1 MDMTR
6 PVTSTIN
13 FRLVD
18 IHSDVRISGEDGPF
32 KCGWFR
38 IIEDSHSK
46 KGLDFCIP
54 LEHPDYSYVVESKL
68 EKISEGD
75 TINMKL
81 KSVNERNTLWICF
94 DIIS

>member
-1 MDMTR
+1 M
-6 PVTSTIN
+6 PVTKSIE

-18 IHSDVRISGEDGPF
+18 IQSDVRVSDTRNDV

-38 IIEDSHSK
+38 IIEHSHSK

-54 LEHPDYSYVVESKL
+54 LEYPDYSYVMESEL
-68 EKISEGD
+68 DSLDVGD

-81 KSVNERNTLWICF
+81 KSINERNTAWICNK
-94 DIIS
+94 ICK